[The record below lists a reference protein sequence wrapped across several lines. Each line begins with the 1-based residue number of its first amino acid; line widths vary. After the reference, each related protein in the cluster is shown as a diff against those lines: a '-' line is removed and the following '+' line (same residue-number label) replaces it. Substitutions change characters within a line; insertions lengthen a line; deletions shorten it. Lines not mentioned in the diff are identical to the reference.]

1 MASPL
6 PDDVQTAVE
15 QLERDRP
22 PAGGRLRILMCL
34 LYYVP
39 HRTGLTIHV
48 QRVAEELARR
58 GHEVTV
64 LTARYKLSLPRDDE
78 MYNGVRVVRL
88 WTPPI
93 PISRGMVM
101 PAYPWAALGLMLQH
115 DVVSIHTPMLE
126 TALVSV
132 LAGITGRRVVATH
145 HGDLI
150 LPDGLFNR
158 FIAWAMFAMFR
169 FMAKRAAQLIAYSQD
184 YADHSYYLKPFMD
197 KVTPVYPPIHMP
209 APNPDRV
216 RELRAQWSHQGGP
229 VIGFSGRFVEEKRP
243 DLLIQALEVVNQRY
257 PNARIV
263 FAGEYD
269 IPYEDTW
276 ERHQALV
283 ERYRDQLIFL
293 GLVDDMQFMADFYA
307 ACDVLAL
314 TSDTECFALV
324 QVEAMLSGTPVVM
337 TDTPGGRVPVQET
350 GMGRLAQAGDWRSIG
365 EALIEVI
372 SNRDQ
377 YVKPRAFIE
386 ERFSFQRTVDQYE
399 AILKQHA
406 RRHG

>member
-1 MASPL
+1 MHNGNA
-6 PDDVQTAVE
+6 PDK
-15 QLERDRP
+15 LK
-22 PAGGRLRILMCL
+22 ILICL

-48 QRVAEELARR
+48 QRIAEELVQR

-64 LTARYKLSLPRDDE
+64 LTARYHSSLPRDVT
-78 MYNGVRVVRL
+78 MHNGVRVVRL

-101 PAYPWAALGLMLQH
+101 PAYPWAALGLLLQH

-126 TALVSV
+126 TALISV
-132 LAGITGRRVVATH
+132 LASIARRKVVVTH

-150 LPDGLFNR
+150 LPEGLVNR
-158 FIAWAMFAMFR
+158 FIKSTMFAMYK

-184 YADHSYYLKPFMD
+184 YADHSYYLLPFRD
-197 KVTPVYPPIHMP
+197 KVSVIYPPIHMP
-209 APNPDRV
+209 LPDPKRAE
-216 RELRAQWSHQGGP
+216 ELRAQWSRDGGP

-243 DLLIQALEVVNQRY
+243 DLLIRALEVINRSY

-269 IPYEDTW
+269 IQYEDTW

-283 ERYRDQLIFL
+283 QKYRDQLVFL

-307 ACDVLAL
+307 ACDALTL
-314 TSDTECFALV
+314 TSDSECFALV

-337 TDTPGGRVPVQET
+337 TDTPGGRVPVQVT
-350 GMGRLAQAGDWRSIG
+350 GMGKLAKTGDWRSIG
-365 EALIEVI
+365 EAIVEVLNNREQYIRPREYIE
-372 SNRDQ
+372 Q
-377 YVKPRAFIE
+377 C
-386 ERFSFQRTVDQYE
+386 FSFQETVDRYE
-399 AILKQHA
+399 RIFREHA
-406 RRHG
+406 RRKRG